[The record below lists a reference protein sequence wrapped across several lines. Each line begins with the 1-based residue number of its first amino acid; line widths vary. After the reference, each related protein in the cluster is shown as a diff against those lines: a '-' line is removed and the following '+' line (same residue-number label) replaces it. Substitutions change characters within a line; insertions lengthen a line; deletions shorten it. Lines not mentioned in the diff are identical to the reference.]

1 MLPYGVFNYVQKKLK
16 FIVMLDSLS
25 EIIIAS
31 LLVAWLFKKIK
42 VPELVGI
49 LFVGIAFGPYV
60 LNWMSPK
67 VMDVSGELRTA
78 ALIVILL
85 SAGFELKKDTLK
97 RIGRSA
103 TLLSFIPALFEATA
117 VTFLGHWL
125 LGLSYMESAMLG
137 TILGAVS
144 PAVVVPLMIK
154 MIKERRGTNKG
165 IPTLLLAGSS
175 VDDVTVI
182 VAYSILIGFYVG
194 HSVNV
199 AWKIASIPLSI
210 ISGIAAGLAIGWV
223 LYKLFD
229 KYNPRATKRVLVI
242 MAVSIL
248 LLRFEKLTEQW
259 FPFAALLAVM
269 AIGIVILEKRGKYAE
284 ELSLKLSKIWII
296 AEIILFTMVGAEV
309 NVHVALKMGAMGALV
324 IFLALIVRSIGTWIS
339 VGGNGFT
346 NKEKWFCVISYVPK
360 ATVQAAIGAA
370 PLAAMQAAGMN
381 TYPGEVILAMAVLS
395 IILTAPIGAWA
406 IDYTGKRWLYQE
418 KTAGEEALQE
428 EVENEKAVA

>member
-1 MLPYGVFNYVQKKLK
+1 MLN
-16 FIVMLDSLS
+16 SLS
-25 EIIIAS
+25 ELIIAS

-42 VPELVGI
+42 VPELIGI
-49 LFVGIAFGPYV
+49 LFVGILFGPFV
-60 LNWMSPK
+60 FNWLSPK

-103 TLLSFIPALFEATA
+103 SLLSFVPATFEATA
-117 VTFLGHWL
+117 ITFLSHWL
-125 LGLSYMESAMLG
+125 LDLTYLEGAMLG
-137 TILGAVS
+137 AILGAVS

-154 MIKERRGTNKG
+154 LIKKRRGTNKG
-165 IPTLLLAGSS
+165 IPTMLLAGSS
-175 VDDVTVI
+175 VDDVFVI
-182 VAYSILIGFYVG
+182 VAYSILIGFYIG
-194 HSVNV
+194 NSVNV
-199 AWKIASIPLSI
+199 VWEIASIPISIFSGIIVGLSI
-210 ISGIAAGLAIGWV
+210 GFA

-229 KYNPRATKRVLVI
+229 KYNPRSTKRVLII
-242 MAVSIL
+242 MAISIL
-248 LLRFEKLTEQW
+248 LLRFEKFSEQW

-284 ELSLKLSKIWII
+284 ELSIKLSKIWII

-309 NVHVALKMGAMGALV
+309 NINVAFHTGGRGALL
-324 IFLALIVRSIGTWIS
+324 IFLALIARSVGTWIS

-346 NKEKWFCVISYVPK
+346 LKEKWFIVISYIPK

-406 IDYTGKRWLYQE
+406 IDYTGKKWLHQ
-418 KTAGEEALQE
+418 EEAVVPKERQMIE
-428 EVENEKAVA
+428 DEENEVFA

>member
-1 MLPYGVFNYVQKKLK
+1 
-16 FIVMLDSLS
+16 MLDSLS
-25 EIIIAS
+25 EVIIAS

-49 LFVGIAFGPYV
+49 LFVGILFGPYV

-103 TLLSFIPALFEATA
+103 TLLSFVPALFEATA

-137 TILGAVS
+137 AILGAVS

-182 VAYSILIGFYVG
+182 VAYSILVGFYVG
-194 HSVNV
+194 KSVNI

-210 ISGIAAGLAIGWV
+210 FSGIAVGLAIGWG

-248 LLRFEKLTEQW
+248 LLRVEKLTEQW

-284 ELSLKLSKIWII
+284 ELSIKLSKVWII

-309 NVHVALKMGAMGALV
+309 NVHVAFKMGLQGSLV

-346 NKEKWFCVISYVPK
+346 RKEKWFCVISYLPK

-395 IILTAPIGAWA
+395 IILTAPLGAWA

-418 KTAGEEALQE
+418 NITEVNKAQEVAEA
-428 EVENEKAVA
+428 EKAVA

>member
-1 MLPYGVFNYVQKKLK
+1 
-16 FIVMLDSLS
+16 MLDSLS

-49 LFVGIAFGPYV
+49 LFVGILFGPYV

-103 TLLSFIPALFEATA
+103 TFLSFIPALFEATA
-117 VTFLGHWL
+117 VTFLAHWL
-125 LGLSYMESAMLG
+125 LGLSYMEGAMLG
-137 TILGAVS
+137 AILGAVS

-194 HSVNV
+194 NNVNI

-210 ISGIAAGLAIGWV
+210 VSGVGIGLAIGWG

-229 KYNPRATKRVLVI
+229 KYNPRATKRVLII

-248 LLRFEKLTEQW
+248 LLRFEKLTEAW

-269 AIGIVILEKRGKYAE
+269 AIGIVILEKRGQYAE
-284 ELSLKLSKIWII
+284 ELSLKLAKVWII

-309 NVHVALKMGAMGALV
+309 NVHVALKTGARGALL

-346 NKEKWFCVISYVPK
+346 RKEKWFCVISYIPK

-406 IDYTGKRWLYQE
+406 IDFTGKRWLFQE
-418 KTAGEEALQE
+418 AVAAQE
-428 EVENEKAVA
+428 EPNHETEKAAA

>member
-1 MLPYGVFNYVQKKLK
+1 
-16 FIVMLDSLS
+16 MLDSLS

-49 LFVGIAFGPYV
+49 LFVGILFGPYV

-103 TLLSFIPALFEATA
+103 TFLSFVPAFFEATA
-117 VTFLGHWL
+117 VTFLAHWL
-125 LGLSYMESAMLG
+125 LGLSYMEGAMLG
-137 TILGAVS
+137 AILGAVS

-194 HSVNV
+194 NSVNV

-210 ISGIAAGLAIGWV
+210 ISGVGIGLAIGWG

-229 KYNPRATKRVLVI
+229 KYNPRATKRVLII

-248 LLRFEKLTEQW
+248 LLRFEKLTESW

-269 AIGIVILEKRGKYAE
+269 AIGIVILEKRSRYAE

-309 NVHVALKMGAMGALV
+309 NVHVALKTGARGALL

-346 NKEKWFCVISYVPK
+346 RKEKWFCVISYVPK

-406 IDYTGKRWLYQE
+406 IDFTGKRWLYQE
-418 KTAGEEALQE
+418 AVAEQE
-428 EVENEKAVA
+428 ESNREMEKAA

>member
-1 MLPYGVFNYVQKKLK
+1 
-16 FIVMLDSLS
+16 MLDSLS
-25 EIIIAS
+25 EVIIAS

-49 LFVGIAFGPYV
+49 LFVGILFGPYV

-103 TLLSFIPALFEATA
+103 TLLSFVPALFEATA

-137 TILGAVS
+137 AILGAVS

-182 VAYSILIGFYVG
+182 VAYSILVGFYVG
-194 HSVNV
+194 KSVNI

-210 ISGIAAGLAIGWV
+210 FSGIAVGLAIGWG

-248 LLRFEKLTEQW
+248 LLRVEKLTEQW

-284 ELSLKLSKIWII
+284 ELSIKLSKIWII

-309 NVHVALKMGAMGALV
+309 NVHVAFKMGLQGSLV

-339 VGGNGFT
+339 VGGNDFT
-346 NKEKWFCVISYVPK
+346 RKEKWFCVISYLPK

-395 IILTAPIGAWA
+395 IILTAPLGAWA

-418 KTAGEEALQE
+418 NITEVNEAQE
-428 EVENEKAVA
+428 VADTEKAVA

>member
-1 MLPYGVFNYVQKKLK
+1 
-16 FIVMLDSLS
+16 MLDSLS
-25 EIIIAS
+25 EVIIAS

-49 LFVGIAFGPYV
+49 LFVGILFGPYV

-103 TLLSFIPALFEATA
+103 TLLSFVPALFEATA

-137 TILGAVS
+137 AILGAVS

-182 VAYSILIGFYVG
+182 VAYSILVGFYVG
-194 HSVNV
+194 KSVNI

-210 ISGIAAGLAIGWV
+210 FSGIAVGLAIGWG

-248 LLRFEKLTEQW
+248 LLRVEKLTEQW

-284 ELSLKLSKIWII
+284 ELSIKLSKVWII

-309 NVHVALKMGAMGALV
+309 NVHVAFKMGLQGSLV

-346 NKEKWFCVISYVPK
+346 RKEKWFCVISYLPK

-395 IILTAPIGAWA
+395 IILTAPLGAWA

-418 KTAGEEALQE
+418 NITEVNEAQE
-428 EVENEKAVA
+428 VAEAEKAVA